1 MNPSTPDPLAQ
12 SILWRIAPGL
22 LEARAEELESFG
34 AFCAGELD
42 DQAAYSDRI
51 HPPVWKN
58 VPVDPAHPGE
68 RRGAIFLNPRY
79 EACHQ
84 EVYARGFI
92 ADLSDEQNPAPQLW
106 PLIAQ
111 YLVSQS
117 DISIGCPFA
126 MTHPVAL
133 IVAAHA
139 PDAVR
144 EKYLPELT
152 RTDGQT
158 KSGGTWATEKHSGS
172 DVGETQTVAMPQDS
186 YQDSY
191 SVDGTVRLTGQKW
204 FTSNA
209 GSGLALATARVEGA
223 GEGGTGLGLYLIP
236 SHTDE
241 DWQTP
246 NAYEITHL
254 KEKIGTRGLATGE
267 VRLDGALAYEVAP
280 PPEGLRVMMAA
291 LGCSRAHNAL
301 AAAGVMRRALMEA
314 VSWAETRETFGK
326 RLIGHALVRKRLLE
340 IGTQWTAG
348 TLLAFEA
355 AAAFDVAWD
364 SGDDAARL
372 WSRLVTALAKY
383 KTAEQA
389 VWCVQKALGLI
400 GGNGYTEDYPI
411 ARLYR
416 DVMVLPVWEGPEQ
429 IQALELLRLI
439 AGKAPGAEIFVR
451 RLDEILDKLPEDG
464 MTGETERLRALR
476 DGLAESLTRLQSAG
490 EAAKEASADSFLHAM
505 SDILCYAL
513 LCEHVAW
520 ELSETGESALLPL
533 CEAYYRSTFAPE
545 PVASAE
551 PDPLLEHFD
560 TIMGALT

>member
-1 MNPSTPDPLAQ
+1 MIVSNAPSRSTPDPLAR
-12 SILWRIAPGL
+12 SILRRIAPAL

-34 AFCAGELD
+34 AFCAGELEA
-42 DQAAYSDRI
+42 QAAYSDRI
-51 HPPVWKN
+51 HPPVWKAM
-58 VPVDPAHPGE
+58 PVDPAHPGV
-68 RRGAIFLNPRY
+68 RRGQIFLNPRY

-92 ADLSDEQNPAPQLW
+92 ADLFEEQNPAPQLW

-133 IVAAHA
+133 IVAAYA

-144 EKYLPELT
+144 EKFLPELT

-172 DVGETQTVAMPQDS
+172 DVARTQTVAEPQG
-186 YQDSY
+186 
-191 SVDGTVRLTGQKW
+191 DGTVRLTGQKW

-209 GSGLALATARVEGA
+209 GSGLALATARPEGA
-223 GEGGTGLGLYLIP
+223 PEGGKGLGLYLVP
-236 SHTDE
+236 SHTGD

-280 PPEGLRVMMAA
+280 PPDGLRVMMAA

-301 AAAGVMRRALMEA
+301 AAAGVMRRALVEA
-314 VSWAETRETFGK
+314 YGWAETRETFGK
-326 RLIGHALVRKRLLE
+326 KLVEHALIRLRLLE
-340 IGTQWTAG
+340 IAEQWIAG

-355 AAAFDVAWD
+355 AAAFDTAWE
-364 SGDDAARL
+364 SDDDTARL

-439 AGKAPGAEIFVR
+439 SGKAPGAEIFVR
-451 RLDEILDKLPEDG
+451 RLDEILAKLPEDRMG
-464 MTGETERLRALR
+464 DETERLRALR
-476 DGLAESLTRLQSAG
+476 DGLAESLTRLQSADA
-490 EAAKEASADSFLHAM
+490 AAKEASADSFLHSM

-513 LCEHVAW
+513 LCEHVGW
-520 ELSETGESALLPL
+520 ELSDTGNSALLPL
-533 CEAYYRSTFAPE
+533 CDHYYRATFAPE

-551 PDPLLEHFD
+551 PDPLLKSFD
-560 TIMGALT
+560 GIMSAVLG